1 MKFKPTDEQRLA
13 INTKG
18 SVLVSA
24 AAGSGKTAVLVERVI
39 KLLCDVESPV
49 MANRLLIVTFTNL
62 AASELRSRIEERLQ
76 EEINANPQ
84 NHLLQKQK
92 ILLSAAHICTIDSFC
107 IDFIKENFEL
117 TGINPSFKIADN
129 ASVNHLK
136 SAVIDGVFKE
146 YFENKDTQFLNLIYL
161 VGAEFDDKTLMD
173 FVTDIFDYSRQMPYP
188 SLWLN
193 NIKEQYLS
201 HAKGE
206 NSLWFDETLKAGG
219 KLLFASAE
227 HINRAVSIL
236 SEEENAFNCYKDNYL
251 YLGDFL
257 NSLIILFEKKEWDNI
272 YTTLEAY
279 NPPSL
284 KRLKSS
290 DKTELT
296 EKASSLRK
304 TVLENIKAIK
314 GLIYGTK
321 SQILN
326 QLNHA
331 YPYIEKL
338 IEIITRFQERFYT
351 ELNKRNLMTFYMCEQ
366 EALAMLTEVDGGT
379 IKLRPE
385 ASEYIAAYDAVLVDE
400 YQDTN
405 DLQDRL
411 FSVLSDNSKKLFCV
425 GDVKQS
431 IYRFRG
437 ANPYNFL
444 NRKESGK
451 QLKIDLGCNFRS
463 RDEICEF
470 VNSIFKNLMFKENS
484 GFDCDDNERLVPK
497 AVFPKTDEPKTE
509 IHITNL
515 KNAVKENDLNQNK
528 TEAAAVAEANIIA
541 DIIFEKM
548 NAPAFIKSDDKTLRK
563 ASFED
568 FAILCRSLSTKG
580 YIIAKTLK
588 SRGIPV
594 SVDFGGL
601 LETDEVKV
609 LISFLKVINNPGDDI
624 SLLTLLTSP
633 IFAFKIDQITEM
645 RLKAR
650 NDKLIR
656 SILLSAAEN
665 NEMAKTFLETL
676 TYFTDRKIMFDISGL
691 IEEIFEKTNFLNIVS
706 RQAMGEEKRR
716 NLLSFQRIAAEA
728 DEKKTSL
735 RSFLQTIDSLSSQ
748 DFKKPNVFLPN
759 SVKLMTVHASKGL
772 QFPVCILA
780 DAAHQ
785 FNMQD
790 INSSLIL
797 DEMMGFAFKFKETEW
812 SADDNILRNLI
823 KIKAKK
829 ELLAEELRLLYVA
842 LTRAEDKLIISA
854 TTDDICSF
862 ADGISEKISQH
873 SNENRIDI
881 SAFKSYFEFILA
893 SIIHD
898 FSPEILFS
906 DSDENLIL
914 PALNLY
920 IHNKIEN
927 TDTPLLKSEKDIANK
942 DNNNILKSYDYV
954 YPFEALR
961 EVEAKASVT
970 EIVHKADKK
979 KYEFSSKPAFLL
991 SKGLS
996 GAEKGTAT
1004 HKFMQFCDIE
1014 KAEQDIDSEIFRL
1027 YDFGYLT
1034 DAEAEAIEKDEV
1046 LAFFSS
1052 ELYCRIKNAKIIKR
1066 EERFLTEF
1074 PATELDEKLDKSF
1087 SDEMII
1093 VQGAVDLV
1101 VFEEDG
1107 IVIVDFKTDRNQSE
1121 KELLEAYSMQL
1132 KMYALAIQKLY
1143 NIPIKEM
1150 LIYSFALKKAIKV

>member
-1 MKFKPTDEQRLA
+1 
-13 INTKG
+13 
-18 SVLVSA
+18 
-24 AAGSGKTAVLVERVI
+24 
-39 KLLCDVESPV
+39 
-49 MANRLLIVTFTNL
+49 
-62 AASELRSRIEERLQ
+62 
-76 EEINANPQ
+76 
-84 NHLLQKQK
+84 LLQKQK

-136 SAVIDGVFKE
+136 SAVIDGIFKE

-201 HAKGE
+201 HAKGK
-206 NSLWFDETLKAGG
+206 NSLWFDEILKAAS
-219 KLLFASAE
+219 KLLLVSAD

-251 YLGDFL
+251 YLQEFL
-257 NSLIILFEKKEWDNI
+257 ISLVHLFEKKQWDNI

-290 DKTELT
+290 DKTQLT
-296 EKASSLRK
+296 EKASRLRK
-304 TVLENIKAIK
+304 TVLENIKAIR

-338 IEIITRFQERFYT
+338 IEVITRFEERFYT

-366 EALAMLTEVDGGT
+366 EALAMLTEVDCGT
-379 IKLRPE
+379 ITLKPE

-463 RDEICEF
+463 REEICEF
-470 VNSIFKNLMFKENS
+470 VNSIFKNLMFEENS
-484 GFDCDDNERLVPK
+484 GFDYDDNERLVPK

-548 NAPAFIKSDDKTLRK
+548 NAPAFIRVDDKTLRK

-601 LETDEVKV
+601 LEADEVKV

-633 IFAFKIDQITEM
+633 LFAFKIDQITEM

-656 SILLSAAEN
+656 SVLLSAAQN
-665 NEMAKTFLETL
+665 NEKSKAFLECL
-676 TYFTDRKIMFDISGL
+676 TYFTDRRIMFDISGL

-716 NLLSFQRIAAEA
+716 NLLSFQRLAAEA
-728 DEKKTSL
+728 DDKKTSL

-797 DEMMGFAFKFKETEW
+797 DESMGFAFKFKETEW

-854 TTDDICSF
+854 ANDDICLF
-862 ADGISEKISQH
+862 AGGILEKISEF

-881 SAFKSYFEFILA
+881 SVFNSFKSYFEFILA

-898 FSPEILFS
+898 YSPEILFS
-906 DSDENLIL
+906 DSNENLVSSEF
-914 PALNLY
+914 NLY
-920 IHNKIEN
+920 IHNKIE
-927 TDTPLLKSEKDIANK
+927 DTAALSLKLEKEILTK
-942 DNNNILKSYDYV
+942 NNSKILKSYDYV

-979 KYEFSSKPAFLL
+979 KYEFSSKPAFLQ

-1004 HKFMQFCDIE
+1004 HKFMQFCDLQ

-1034 DAEAEAIEKDEV
+1034 DAELEAIEKDEV
-1046 LAFFSS
+1046 LEFFSS
-1052 ELYCRIKNAKIIKR
+1052 EIYCRIKNAKHIKR

-1074 PATELDEKLDKSF
+1074 PATELDDRLDKSF

-1121 KELLEAYSMQL
+1121 NELLEVYSMQL

-1143 NIPIKEM
+1143 NMPIKEM